1 MTNKELAKKITAKA
15 IVSEYD
21 NGVDFDLIAVIGYR
35 REVLFT
41 DKIKDLKQATSE
53 MEKDVLGQLEAGTLI
68 LGENFVNER
77 L

>member
-1 MTNKELAKKITAKA
+1 MSNKELAKNITAKA

-21 NGVDFDLIAVIGYR
+21 NGVDFDLIAVIGFR
-35 REVLFT
+35 REVLFD
-41 DKIKDLKQATSE
+41 DKIKDLKKATAE
-53 MEKDVLGQLEAGTLI
+53 IEKDILGQLEAGTLV